1 LKTVLD
7 EGVPRDLAK
16 MLRAVGCPVDEFP
29 NGWKGMKNGALLAL
43 IEEAGFDCL
52 VTCDKSMEWQQS
64 LKNRKIAVL
73 VLPQKLAE
81 LALIVEVIADAIGR
95 AKSGVV
101 MRVQKRP
108 IVRR

>member
-7 EGVPRDLAK
+7 EGVPRELAK
-16 MLRAVGCPVDEFP
+16 MLRAVDCTVDEFP
-29 NGWKGMKNGALLAL
+29 NSWKGMKNGALLTL

-64 LKNRKIAVL
+64 LKNRKMAIL

-81 LALIVEVIADAIGR
+81 LELIVEVIADGIR
-95 AKSGVV
+95 QAKSGVV
-101 MRVQKRP
+101 MRIQKRP
-108 IVRR
+108 IGRR